1 MRLINPNE
9 IEFTMVPIMARSY
22 ARASVHYEL
31 VAFQQ
36 DVRQIQKI
44 EAEPVRHAHWIQ
56 GEGIFCR
63 HIVKCS
69 HCGNFLDMGGVNA
82 GRGNAN
88 FCPNCGAKMD
98 DREGESKS

>member
-36 DVRQIQKI
+36 DIRQIQKI
-44 EAEPVRHAHWIQ
+44 EAEPVRHAHVVWTIKNSSYHTQ
-56 GEGIFCR
+56 C
-63 HIVKCS
+63 CS
-69 HCGNFLDMGGVNA
+69 NCHRTFISRPDETIE
-82 GRGNAN
+82 
-88 FCPNCGAKMD
+88 FCPHCGAKMD
-98 DREGESKS
+98 AEREGK